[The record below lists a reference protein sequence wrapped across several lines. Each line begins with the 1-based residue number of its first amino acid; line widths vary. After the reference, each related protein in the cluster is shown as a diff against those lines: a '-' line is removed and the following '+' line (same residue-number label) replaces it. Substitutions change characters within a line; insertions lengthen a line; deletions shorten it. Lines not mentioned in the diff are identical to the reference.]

1 MQFATVFLIL
11 VYKYEYFSF
20 CVFNGLI
27 AQSCVIS
34 PSINSLTIR
43 NRLQRDIELHCQ
55 CVDVKGIPLTGAQ
68 WFSGNNLILA
78 RSGQSDN
85 RNPYYIDD
93 VPSRL
98 IIASGTFMGS
108 LATTYTCGL
117 SDTAPPRDT
126 ITLFDGGSEY
136 IVIIYVLCSM

>member
-1 MQFATVFLIL
+1 M
-11 VYKYEYFSF
+11 YKHEYFSF
-20 CVFNGLI
+20 CVFNDGI

-34 PSINSLTIR
+34 PNISSLTIR

-55 CVDVKGIPLTGAQ
+55 CVDVKGIPLTGAR

-78 RSGQSDN
+78 QSGQSDN

-117 SDTAPPRDT
+117 SDIAPPRDT
-126 ITLFDGGSEY
+126 IILNDGGGEY
-136 IVIIYVLCSM
+136 IMIIYVSSSM